1 MGLELVEILLEAERE
16 FGVSLGPEE
25 VPGLETAGD
34 LHARFVARLAER
46 SAHPCLGAHVFYR
59 FRRALVER
67 LQLDRNDVHPARP
80 LQELIPRW
88 GRRAHWEAIGRS
100 SGLGLPSLRRP
111 RWVKWLVLGGLL
123 LACVGCALD
132 MLWGTF
138 SGRCVEY
145 AGYVLLLLCLFIP
158 LLSLF
163 PNMPDLLADRFP
175 EGCRTVGEA
184 VGTIV
189 SRNYGDPA
197 IRARAWTEDAV
208 WARLQQ
214 IIADVTGTKPELVGR
229 ASSWKD
235 LGAG

>member
-16 FGVSLGPEE
+16 FGVSLGDEE
-25 VPGLETAGD
+25 GGGLETAGE

-46 SAHPCLGAHVFYR
+46 NAHPCLGAYVFYR
-59 FRRALVER
+59 LRRALVER
-67 LQLDRNDVHPARP
+67 LQLDRNEVYPARP
-80 LQELIPRW
+80 LQELIPRR

-100 SGLGLPSLRRP
+100 SGLDLPPLRRP
-111 RWVKWLVLGGLL
+111 RWVKWLVLSGLL
-123 LACVGCALD
+123 LACVGCVLD

-145 AGYVLLLLCLFIP
+145 VGYAILLCVFLPLLLL
-158 LLSLF
+158 LL
-163 PNMPDLLADRFP
+163 PNMAGLLADCFP
-175 EGCRTVGEA
+175 GGCRTVGEA

-229 ASSWKD
+229 TSSWKD